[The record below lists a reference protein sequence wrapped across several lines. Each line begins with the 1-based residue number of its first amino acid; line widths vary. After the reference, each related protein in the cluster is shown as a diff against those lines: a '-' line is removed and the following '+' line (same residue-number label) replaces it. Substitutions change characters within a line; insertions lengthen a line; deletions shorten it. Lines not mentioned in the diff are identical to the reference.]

1 MAKLVRLKL
10 TSRQPAL
17 TARRRV
23 VAAAVALLVVVL
35 LGGLGIWAV
44 GSEYTL
50 AEALYFSLITVS
62 TVGYSELP
70 DFEAHPWARGVTVL
84 LILVGLAALALFQS
98 TLTAFIVEGAV
109 GQIWRKNRM
118 RRKIEALVGHCI
130 VCGCGRTGRHVAE
143 ELRTERQPFVVVERD
158 EAVVLRLND
167 ELGGDL
173 LWVVGDADDDHT
185 LIQAGIERATGLVA
199 ALPDDPSNLFL
210 TVSARARNPR
220 ARIVAKVAE
229 ASNEGK
235 FHKAGADATVSPH
248 RIGGLRLAT
257 ELIRPKVTEFLDA
270 TQRIGDRTLVLEE
283 IELPDGCRFAGRTL
297 REVPIRQDTNLLV
310 VAVHEPGHGFVY
322 NPASSHVLRTGTTL
336 IVLGEPEG
344 VRKLRKLVAGLPA
357 A

>member
-1 MAKLVRLKL
+1 VANVVRRKLAAQ
-10 TSRQPAL
+10 TAL
-17 TARRRV
+17 TAGRRV
-23 VAAAVALLVVVL
+23 AIAAAVLLAVVL
-35 LGGLGIWAV
+35 LGGLGVWIV

-70 DFEAHPWARGVTVL
+70 DFAAHPGARGVTVV

-118 RRKIEALVGHCI
+118 RQKIEALGGHCI
-130 VCGCGRTGRHVAE
+130 VCGCGRTGRHVAA
-143 ELRTERQPFVVVERD
+143 ELRVARQPFVVVDRD
-158 EAVVLRLND
+158 EAVVLRLNE

-185 LIQAGIERATGLVA
+185 LIQAGIERASGLVA

-210 TVSARARNPR
+210 TVSARFRNPR
-220 ARIVAKVAE
+220 ARIVTKVVE

-235 FHKAGADATVSPH
+235 FHKAGANAMVSPH

-270 TQRIGDRTLVLEE
+270 TQKIGDRTLVLEE
-283 IELPDGCRFAGRTL
+283 VELPEACRFAGSTL
-297 REVPIRQDTNLLV
+297 REVPIRQETNLLV
-310 VAVHEPGHGFVY
+310 VAVHEPGRGFVY
-322 NPASSHVLRTGTTL
+322 NPASSHVLRAGTTL

-344 VRKLRKLVAGLPA
+344 VRKLRGLVANVGTA
-357 A
+357 